1 MRVIFISFFLYFLSF
16 SIFGQSDSIHID
28 GIVIWGNER
37 TKTRIIQRE
46 IGIKLGQKIA
56 LADTTKFIEQTKNKL
71 INLNLFL
78 NVKINFNIQNPQK
91 ELIIQ
96 VSERGSFM
104 AWPTVILA
112 DRNFNEWWYNQ
123 NRDLKR
129 IIYGINFMHRNIG
142 GRAEELVLNFET
154 GFSNKGALIYKIP
167 YIDKVQKTGIE
178 FLNFYNI
185 SPQISYKTEDDKI
198 LFLRNSKPLS
208 TKWNSRIALRRRN
221 NFYERQRLE
230 IAFSNETVQDTILML
245 NPIFFPKANTNFKFI
260 TTNYSFEGDHRD
272 NINYPLY
279 GHYFI
284 GRATFYKGLSSQ
296 SDFKMAEIYLNYDY
310 HFKIKYRL
318 YADIILRTKW
328 TAGNTPPYVIFAGL
342 GYKNDFVRGYDLN
355 VIEGQRFALAKW
367 NIKYELLKTGYRFNK
382 PKIIS
387 TKNQKVPLGI
397 YLRTFA
403 DYGYAFNSNSTFIN
417 SNLSNKNLIGYG
429 IGLDVA
435 SYYYN
440 AFRLSMAWNQK
451 GERGLFLSVGRRI

>member
-1 MRVIFISFFLYFLSF
+1 MRVIFISILLHFVSF
-16 SIFGQSDSIHID
+16 SILGQSDSVQID
-28 GIVIWGNER
+28 GIVIWGNQR

-46 IGIKLGQKIA
+46 IGLKVGQKIA
-56 LADTTKFIEQTKNKL
+56 VTDTTLFIEKTKNKL

-78 NVKINFNIQNPQK
+78 NVKVNFNIQEPQN
-91 ELIIQ
+91 ELIISL
-96 VSERGSFM
+96 SERGAFM

-123 NRDLKR
+123 NKDLKR
-129 IIYGINFMHRNIG
+129 IIYGINLMHRNLG
-142 GRAEELVLNFET
+142 GRAEELIINFET

-185 SPQISYKTEDDKI
+185 SPQISYKTQDDKI
-198 LFLRNSKPLS
+198 LFLRSTKPLS

-230 IAFSNETVQDTILML
+230 IAFSNETVQDTILKI
-245 NPIFFPKANTNFKFI
+245 NPSFFPNAISNFKFLN
-260 TTNYSFEGDHRD
+260 TNYSFEGDHRD

-284 GRATFYKGLSSQ
+284 GRASFYKGLGLQ
-296 SDFKMAEIYLNYDY
+296 NNFKMAEIYLNYDY
-310 HFKIKYRL
+310 HFKIKNKL
-318 YADIILRTKW
+318 YSDLVLRTKW
-328 TAGNTPPYVIFAGL
+328 TGGNTPPYVIFAGL
-342 GYKNDFVRGYDLN
+342 GYRNDFVRGYDLN

-367 NIKYELLKTGYRFNK
+367 NVKYEILKTSYRFSK
-382 PKIIS
+382 PSFVS
-387 TKNQKVPLGI
+387 TNNQKVPIGF
-397 YLRTFA
+397 YLRTFV
-403 DYGYAFNSNSTFIN
+403 DYGYTFNANRLLIN
-417 SNLSNKNLIGYG
+417 SSLSNKNLLGYG

-451 GERGLFLSVGRRI
+451 GQKGLFLSVGRRI